1 MISVAFVGL
10 AANSKAADV
19 FINNQTRIHL
29 DSNNYPGSGS
39 LFPTNWY
46 YPGDTIT
53 GWLEGRP
60 TGGVPVPPA
69 DGLED
74 TLDVVAWADDPL
86 TMGCDAG
93 TLAQAVLQA
102 NNIAIDQTTGRG
114 VFSFSGTSTVFMS
127 DGPYC
132 AYVAPGDYIE
142 GTSPSPYLNRNTAFE
157 IHEYYISATTDRG
170 GYIPGNTVSVYYFAL
185 RIKDGSP
192 MTMTGYQ
199 SNWLAQSSDG
209 LTYAY
214 GTLTQSTGQF
224 NFTISNNGG
233 VTPPESYPVNIWFNS
248 TGGGATR
255 KDSYTLNVRVGNLAC
270 SIDAPSSGS
279 TYAPGAVMEIEVAIE
294 AAIPFSGSYNYPG
307 AGVLIKI
314 LNGTTITSPELT
326 AYTKTFTSDGVGM
339 VRYAFVLDATAF
351 FDGYTYTISANA
363 TSILKYAS
371 DSVTFN
377 VRKSLVTMSV
387 RLTLNQDS
395 YYSGETAAMSVAAQP
410 PLGHSQ
416 PSTYFYKVYD
426 SSGAIYAVASIST
439 STYSFHI
446 PSNFEGT
453 LYFAVDVY
461 NVDGDYGSDY
471 VTAGV
476 DFGVMIV
483 NVNPFE
489 YNANDVLTANFEL
502 KSTVMTGATTVFYY
516 DVWDGSRDVKTGTI
530 NTGGSLSGSVQYTVP
545 NFPAQSYKFT
555 IYASGAG
562 RVISES
568 ATVYIVSDFLV
579 TISFDKTGYNTGDTM
594 KVHYKLSARS
604 SGTPLPRIFT
614 LTYGLEGCPSVS
626 IMTTNTEGDV
636 NYVVPSGANEGQTL
650 FGLSASWGMTSA
662 SAVEVVTIGPA
673 PSEISL
679 FDAFLLVLIVIL
691 FLLVLAMRGRG
702 AGAGAGAPKP
712 KEEKA
717 APPPPPGQQTSP
729 MIVNCKAC
737 GAPIEITTSKRPI
750 EVMCPSCGETAMVQ

>member
-19 FINNQTRIHL
+19 FINDQTRIHL
-29 DSNNYPGSGS
+29 DSNNYPGGISS
-39 LFPTNWY
+39 NWY

-60 TGGVPVPPA
+60 TGGAVPPA
-69 DGLED
+69 DALED

-102 NNIAIDQTTGRG
+102 NNIVIDQTTGRG
-114 VFSFSGTSTVFMS
+114 VFSFLGTSTVFMS
-127 DGPYC
+127 DGQYC

-142 GTSPSPYLNRNTAFE
+142 GTSLSPYLNRNTAFE
-157 IHEYYISATTDRG
+157 IHEYYITATTERG
-170 GYIPGNTVSVYYFAL
+170 GYIPGNTVSVYYFVL

-224 NFTISNNGG
+224 NFTINNNGG
-233 VTPPESYPVNIWFNS
+233 VTPPESYPVNIWSNS

-255 KDSYTLNVRVGNLAC
+255 KDSYTLNVGVGNLAC
-270 SIDAPSSGS
+270 NFISPGSGT
-279 TYAPGAVMEIEVAIE
+279 TYEPGAVIEIEVAVD

-314 LNGTTITSPELT
+314 LNGSTPTSPELT
-326 AYTKTFTSDGVGM
+326 AYRKTFTSDGVGM
-339 VRYAFVLDATAF
+339 VRYAFVLETNAF
-351 FDGYTYTISANA
+351 FDGHTYTVSANA

-371 DSVTFN
+371 DLTDFDIH
-377 VRKSLVTMSV
+377 KSLEAMSV

-395 YYSGETAAMSVAAQP
+395 YYSGETATMSVVAQP
-410 PLGHSQ
+410 PSGHSQ
-416 PSTYFYKVYD
+416 PSTYFYEVFD
-426 SSGAIYAVASIST
+426 PSGPSITYYAVASTST
-439 STYSFHI
+439 STYDFHI
-446 PSNFEGT
+446 PSNYEGT
-453 LYFAVDVY
+453 LYFGTVVY

-471 VTAGV
+471 LPAGV

-502 KSTVMTGATTVFYY
+502 KSAVMTGATTVFYY
-516 DVWDGSRDVKTGTI
+516 DVNDGSRDVKTGTI
-530 NTGGSLSGSVQYTVP
+530 DTGGRLSGSVQYTVP
-545 NFPAQSYKFT
+545 NFPAQSYTFT

-568 ATVYIVSDFLV
+568 ATAEIVKDFLV

-614 LTYGLEGCPSVS
+614 LTYGLEGLPSVS
-626 IMTTNTEGDV
+626 TMTTNTEGDV

-662 SAVEVVTIGPA
+662 SAVEVVTIGPT

-717 APPPPPGQQTSP
+717 APPPPPGQQVSP